1 MSLSA
6 FDHPIL
12 SAMLGDP
19 EIAALFSVDAEIGA
33 MLRFERALVEV
44 QAGLGLIP
52 GEAADG
58 IAGAV
63 DGFVPDIP
71 ALAKGTARDGVVI
84 PALLAQLRE
93 RLEPRHRQW
102 LHWGATSQDAID
114 TGLVL
119 RLRPALAHI
128 EGRLGAA
135 RASIEALERRFGTR
149 PIMGRTR
156 MQDALPIPA
165 GHRIAA
171 WRGPLDR
178 LAGKLPAIGEDVLRL
193 QLGGPVGTLES
204 AGDKADALRQGLAR
218 ALELKTSSRS
228 WQAERDGI
236 VGLALWLA
244 EVSAALGKLGQ
255 DMALMALDGSLAIA
269 GGGGSSA
276 MAHKANPVRAELL
289 VGLARYNG
297 AQAPAMLGAMSNE
310 FERSGAT
317 WTLEWLT
324 LPQMLAATGGGL
336 RLADELAR
344 QVTRI
349 GSEGERDDG

>member
-19 EIAALFSVDAEIGA
+19 EIAALFSVEAEIGA
-33 MLRFERALVEV
+33 LLRFERALAEV

-58 IAGAV
+58 IARAIE
-63 DGFVPDIP
+63 GFVPDIA
-71 ALAKGTARDGVVI
+71 ALARGAARDGVVI
-84 PALLAQLRE
+84 PALLVQLRE

-119 RLRPALAHI
+119 RLKPALAHLDA
-128 EGRLGAA
+128 RLGAVIA
-135 RASIEALERRFGTR
+135 ALETLERRFGAR

-171 WRGPLDR
+171 WRGPLER
-178 LAGKLPAIGEDVLRL
+178 LSERLPAIGQAVLRV

-204 AGDKADALRQGLAR
+204 AGGKAEALRQGLAG
-218 ALELKTSSRS
+218 ALDLKASPRS
-228 WQAERDGI
+228 WQAERDGL

-244 EVSAALGKLGQ
+244 EVSASLGKLGQ

-289 VGLARYNG
+289 VSLARYNG
-297 AQAPAMLGAMSNE
+297 ALAPAMLAAMTNE

-324 LPQMLAATGGGL
+324 LPQMLATTGGGL
-336 RLADELAR
+336 RLAGELVG

-349 GSEGERDDG
+349 GTEGERDDG